1 MTGRQKRLVQA
12 SFEQVKP
19 ITNDAARLFYSCLF
33 DLDPGLAALFTGALE
48 EQGHKLMQ
56 MIGVAV
62 RGLDRLDKLAPTLLA
77 LGSRH
82 AAYGVDDHDYKSV
95 GRALLWTLERALG
108 PAFTPEVKDAWTIVY
123 ELLADT
129 MKAGARSAV
138 LVTVPA
144 VDHRRLPRW

>member
-48 EQGHKLMQ
+48 EQSHKLMQ

-77 LGSRH
+77 RWNQSKMWGMSWAGMPMPWSMTAASAHSSPPFCSALSRT
-82 AAYGVDDHDYKSV
+82 V
-95 GRALLWTLERALG
+95 T
-108 PAFTPEVKDAWTIVY
+108 
-123 ELLADT
+123 
-129 MKAGARSAV
+129 SAPSG
-138 LVTVPA
+138 L
-144 VDHRRLPRW
+144 